1 MKNIESEIYQ
11 YLKERGWSNLLPGNI
26 AKSISIEAA
35 ELLELFQWTNHTIEE
50 TKKDT
55 QKMEEIKKELADV
68 FIYAFDMAVL
78 LDIDTKKIIK
88 EKLEQVKKKYPAELM
103 RKNSKEGSGSGTD
116 LEYLKIKN
124 NYRKNKNLQ

>member
-11 YLKERGWSNLLPGNI
+11 YLKERGWDNLSPGNI

-35 ELLELFQWTNHTIEE
+35 ELLELFQWTNNNLEE
-50 TKKDT
+50 TKKDF

-78 LDIDTKKIIK
+78 LDINTEEIIK
-88 EKLEQVKKKYPAELM
+88 KKLEQVKKKYPAKLM
-103 RKNSKEGSGSGTD
+103 RKKAKKIPGSGTD
-116 LEYLKIKN
+116 LEYLRIKN
-124 NYRKNKNLQ
+124 NYRKKEKS